1 MTGRSTRFWAVRP
14 RGWSV
19 RTRLAVVSTVV
30 ATVGLGVAGATAY
43 VVTSKVLHEQVDES
57 LRLAPTGIVAPK
69 QRSGPEP
76 PDLCQSIKASRAPS
90 PGQFRLSLI
99 REDGTVCSDPD
110 EPAVVLIASDF
121 HAGSSTGPSRV
132 RLRDGQ
138 LKDGTHVRIAV
149 TPALQ
154 GSVLV
159 LARDT
164 EPVRRVLDILKLT
177 LLGVTLLGAAIA
189 AGFSRWTAGVG
200 LRPITRFA
208 RVAESIA
215 ETGSL
220 VDHVTSPEP
229 VHAGGSGD
237 ELDRLAHAFNQ
248 MTAVLADAQMRQRRL
263 VADAG
268 HELRTPLSS
277 LRSNISLL
285 TRSRRQGRPLP
296 DGEEERTLADLSSQ
310 AVELTRLVDDLV
322 ELATPETSAA
332 AFSHVRFDQ
341 CIQDAVDRARRRTP
355 DHIFEV
361 ALSPWLVWG
370 DAPALE
376 RAAMNLLDN
385 AIKFSP
391 PGSTIHVELFEGTL
405 TVTDSGPGV
414 SEDEGRRAFHRFWRS
429 PSARALPG
437 SGLGLSIVD
446 DVAQRHHGRA
456 ELRAGAAGGAVATLQ
471 VPGTD
476 ESSALAA
483 DS

>member
-1 MTGRSTRFWAVRP
+1 MTGPSAPVSAVRH

-19 RTRLAVVSTVV
+19 RTRLAVVSTIV
-30 ATVGLGVAGATAY
+30 ASVGLGVAGATAY
-43 VVTSKVLHEQVDES
+43 VVTSKVLHGQVDES
-57 LRLAPTGIVAPK
+57 LRVAPTGIVAPK
-69 QRSGPEP
+69 PRSGPDP
-76 PDLCQSIKASRAPS
+76 PDLCQSIEASRAPS
-90 PGQFRLSLI
+90 PSQFTLSLI
-99 REDGTVCSDPD
+99 RADGAVCSDPD
-110 EPAVVLIASDF
+110 QPAVVLIGSDF
-121 HAGSSTGPSRV
+121 HVGSSTSATRV
-132 RLRDGQ
+132 RLRDGRLQ
-138 LKDGTHVRIAV
+138 DGTHVRIAV

-200 LRPITRFA
+200 LRPITRFS

-220 VDHVTSPEP
+220 VDHVSSPEP
-229 VHAGGSGD
+229 VLPGGSGD
-237 ELDRLAHAFNQ
+237 ELDRLAHAFNK

-277 LRSNISLL
+277 LRANISLL
-285 TRSRRQGRPLP
+285 TRSRRLGRPLP

-310 AVELTRLVDDLV
+310 AVELSRLIDDLV
-322 ELATPETSAA
+322 ELATPEAGAA
-332 AFSHVRFDQ
+332 SFSQVRFDQ
-341 CIQDAVDRARRRTP
+341 CVQEAVDRARSRTP

-361 ALSPWLVWG
+361 ALSPWLAWG
-370 DAPALE
+370 DAAALE
-376 RAAMNLLDN
+376 RASMNLLDN

-391 PGSTIHVELFEGTL
+391 TGSTIHVELVAGML

-414 SEDEGRRAFHRFWRS
+414 SGDEGRRAFQRFWRS

-446 DVAQRHHGRA
+446 GVAQRHHGHA

-476 ESSALAA
+476 DPSALSAN
-483 DS
+483 D